1 MPARTAAVTRAM
13 LTAEE
18 KTEHRLKLFDL
29 IAARSDF
36 PAISKFLAEAIAAAR
51 SATASTQQLAGLVL
65 KDFALTNAILRVVN
79 SPVYCAGGEQKV
91 STISRAILLIGVDG
105 VVNIAIGLTIF
116 ERFHGR
122 ANVVELKRL
131 TIRSLLTGLYAHQL
145 ASELPGLDPEEA
157 FVCGMLHD
165 LGRLLVALHLPEEQ
179 QAIARLVAETGCGEE
194 QACEQVL
201 GLGYAELGRAVARSW
216 NLPEQ
221 VAQTMG
227 AGPPASDAPARTP
240 LERLRSVVACAG
252 EIATVATVR
261 SDQERTTLLEQIG
274 ARYAAAVPVPPRRL
288 ETVLVTSA
296 ARLESLSSALHISPR
311 DLELSAPGLVRA
323 AAPRTVAAA
332 PPPAPRLRPRRR
344 LPGTPSRARRRRI
357 FLSSLE
363 EIVFALSHEYPL
375 NDVLMMVL
383 EGMYRG
389 IGFEHVVLLLVTPD
403 RTVLRGRFGL
413 GARAQQIVAE
423 LYVGLRP
430 PQGLFAEVV
439 TGPREVDVLDLT
451 DPVAAAGLPPRFV
464 ELVGTQACLLVPLVV
479 HGVPIGAFYVDRS
492 SADGPITEAERRDLR
507 LLANHAA
514 LAFQHVHPS

>member
-1 MPARTAAVTRAM
+1 VPAGTEPVTRAM

-18 KTEHRLKLFDL
+18 KTERRLKIFNL

-51 SATASTQQLAGLVL
+51 SATASTQQLASLIL

-122 ANVVELKRL
+122 ANVTELKRL

-165 LGRLLVALHLPEEQ
+165 LGRLLVALHLPAEQ
-179 QAIARLVAETGCGEE
+179 QAIRRLVAEAGLGEE

-221 VAQTMG
+221 LEQTMG
-227 AGPPASDAPARTP
+227 AGPPASDAPPRTP
-240 LERLRSVVACAG
+240 LERLQRVVACAG
-252 EIATVATVR
+252 EIAAIATVR
-261 SDQERTTLLEQIG
+261 SEPERTAQLEQIG
-274 ARYAAAVPVPPRRL
+274 ACYAAAVPLGARRL
-288 ETVLVTSA
+288 EAVLMTSA
-296 ARLESLSSALHISPR
+296 AQLESLAFALHIGPH
-311 DLELSAPGLVRA
+311 DLEQSAPGLVRA
-323 AAPRTVAAA
+323 AAARDVAATA
-332 PPPAPRLRPRRR
+332 PPARRSSPRRR
-344 LPGTPSRARRRRI
+344 LPGAPSRARRRRI

-363 EIVFALSHEYPL
+363 EIVLALSHAYPL

-413 GARAQQIVAE
+413 GPRAQQIVAE
-423 LYVGLRP
+423 LHVGLRP

-439 TGPREVDVLDLT
+439 TGPREVDVPDLT
-451 DPVAAAGLPPRFV
+451 DPIAAAGLPPRFV
-464 ELVGTQACLLVPLVV
+464 ELVGTQTCLLVPLVV

-492 SADGPITEAERRDLR
+492 AAHGPITEAERRDLR
-507 LLANHAA
+507 LLANHAT
-514 LAFQHVHPS
+514 LAFQHAHPS

>member
-1 MPARTAAVTRAM
+1 M

-18 KTEHRLKLFDL
+18 KTERRLKLFDL

-274 ARYAAAVPVPPRRL
+274 RVARADLFEQGRALRGRGPGPSTP
-288 ETVLVTSA
+288 
-296 ARLESLSSALHISPR
+296 ARDGAR
-311 DLELSAPGLVRA
+311 DLGRTARKPLLRA
-323 AAPRTVAAA
+323 AHQ
-332 PPPAPRLRPRRR
+332 PARPRAER
-344 LPGTPSRARRRRI
+344 PGARARRRTANRR
-357 FLSSLE
+357 SRP
-363 EIVFALSHEYPL
+363 A
-375 NDVLMMVL
+375 
-383 EGMYRG
+383 
-389 IGFEHVVLLLVTPD
+389 
-403 RTVLRGRFGL
+403 
-413 GARAQQIVAE
+413 ARAPPAPASPAARDTEPRPAPPHLFE
-423 LYVGLRP
+423 LPRGDRLCAQSRVSAQRC
-430 PQGLFAEVV
+430 AHD
-439 TGPREVDVLDLT
+439 GPRRDV
-451 DPVAAAGLPPRFV
+451 PR
-464 ELVGTQACLLVPLVV
+464 
-479 HGVPIGAFYVDRS
+479 HR
-492 SADGPITEAERRDLR
+492 LR
-507 LLANHAA
+507 A
-514 LAFQHVHPS
+514 